1 MSMSIAS
8 SLTIALRA
16 LSRNKLQTALTTVGM
31 TIGVATVLTM
41 IALGTG
47 AEAAI
52 EQQVRAAGMNLIVVT
67 AGNYKAKTEDD
78 GGGVVDH
85 QARMDA
91 LGSAESLALLRSAE
105 SLALLRSGESLALR
119 RAGESLA
126 VRRSGTARD
135 LRSGTPRDLRSE
147 TARERSETKHRT
159 WMEREPVVVE
169 REPVAM
175 EREPV
180 AMEREPRVME
190 HDSVVVEREPFR
202 RASED
207 RPAPRLALAMF
218 HPEDDPMEKHDHPT
232 ARQRLGDTEAGLGAA
247 ATLTPADADA
257 IRALR
262 GVQYVSE
269 GIHENVHATAGD
281 RRWFTRL
288 HGGDVELPSIR
299 RSWTFTSGRF
309 FSAREQSRLA
319 PVVVLGAF
327 VAQKLFGDANPVGRQ
342 ILLWKQPFEVVGVV
356 SSGSW
361 MVAPAAGDDQFDAVY
376 VPFTTIHRLLN
387 LSKLNDITIT
397 AASTGEVTRVS
408 KDVTELLRARHRIG
422 IKDPDDF
429 TVATQARQSLAKG
442 GLRPDVARA
451 VVGNVGGLE
460 KVTLEQLGRTL
471 DRATKTMTAL
481 LGSIAAVSLLVGGIG
496 IMNIMLLSVTER
508 TREIGIRRA
517 VGARAGDVL
526 RQFLAEAIALSVIG
540 GLAGIALGAVTSG
553 AIAQMLKWSASVSPA
568 SVALS
573 FAVAAAVGVF
583 FGYYPARQASR
594 LDPIESLRY
603 E

>member
-1 MSMSIAS
+1 VSVWSSFRIA
-8 SLTIALRA
+8 IRA
-16 LSRNKLQTALTTVGM
+16 LARNKLQTALTTIGM

-52 EQQVRAAGMNLIVVT
+52 QQQVRAAGMNLIVVT
-67 AGNYKAKTEDD
+67 AGNYKTKTEDD

-85 QARMDA
+85 QARR
-91 LGSAESLALLRSAE
+91 LFPNPQSLIPDVV
-105 SLALLRSGESLALR
+105 LAG
-119 RAGESLA
+119 
-126 VRRSGTARD
+126 
-135 LRSGTPRDLRSE
+135 
-147 TARERSETKHRT
+147 
-159 WMEREPVVVE
+159 
-169 REPVAM
+169 
-175 EREPV
+175 
-180 AMEREPRVME
+180 
-190 HDSVVVEREPFR
+190 
-202 RASED
+202 
-207 RPAPRLALAMF
+207 F

-247 ATLTPADADA
+247 ATLTPADAEA
-257 IRALR
+257 IRSIS
-262 GVQYVSE
+262 GVQFVSE
-269 GIHENVHATAGD
+269 GIHENVHAAAGD
-281 RRWFTRL
+281 KRWFTRL

-299 RSWTFTSGRF
+299 RSWTFTAGRF
-309 FSAREQSRLA
+309 FSAREQSRRA
-319 PVVVLGAF
+319 AVVVLGAF
-327 VAQKLFGDANPVGRQ
+327 AAEKLFGDANPVGRQ
-342 ILLWKQPFEVVGVV
+342 VMLFKQPFEVVGVV
-356 SSGSW
+356 GSGSW
-361 MVAPAAGDDQFDAVY
+361 MVAPSAGDDQFDAVY
-376 VPFTTIHRLLN
+376 VPFTTIHQLLN
-387 LSKLNDITIT
+387 LSKLTDITIT

-408 KDVTELLRARHRIG
+408 KDVTALLRSRHGIG
-422 IKDPDDF
+422 MKDPDDF
-429 TVATQARQSLAKG
+429 TVATQARQSLARG

-517 VGARAGDVL
+517 VGARARDVL
-526 RQFLAEAIALSVIG
+526 RQFLVEAVALSVIG
-540 GLAGIALGAVTSG
+540 GVAGILLGAVASG
-553 AIAQMLKWSASVSPA
+553 VIGQMLRWSTSLSSS

-573 FAVAAAVGVF
+573 FAVAAGVGVF

-594 LDPIESLRY
+594 LDPIDSLRY

>member
-1 MSMSIAS
+1 MSIGS
-8 SLTIALRA
+8 SLKIALRA
-16 LSRNKLQTALTTVGM
+16 LSRNKLQTALTTIGM

-67 AGNYKAKTEDD
+67 AGNYKTTTEDD

-85 QARMDA
+85 QA
-91 LGSAESLALLRSAE
+91 
-105 SLALLRSGESLALR
+105 
-119 RAGESLA
+119 A
-126 VRRSGTARD
+126 V
-135 LRSGTPRDLRSE
+135 LPI
-147 TARERSETKHRT
+147 
-159 WMEREPVVVE
+159 
-169 REPVAM
+169 
-175 EREPV
+175 
-180 AMEREPRVME
+180 PRV
-190 HDSVVVEREPFR
+190 VL
-202 RASED
+202 AS
-207 RPAPRLALAMF
+207 F

-232 ARQRLGDTEAGLGAA
+232 SRQRLGDSEAGLGAA

-257 IRALR
+257 IRRVR

-269 GIHENVHATAGD
+269 GIHENVHVTAGGK
-281 RRWFTRL
+281 RWFTSLR
-288 HGGDVELPSIR
+288 GGDVELPSIR

-309 FSAREQSRLA
+309 FTAREQSRRA

-327 VAQKLFGDANPVGRQ
+327 VAQKLFGNANPVGQQ

-356 SSGSW
+356 ASGSW

-376 VPFTTIHRLLN
+376 VPFTTIHQLLN

-397 AASTGEVTRVS
+397 AASTGEVTRVA

-422 IKDPDDF
+422 TKNPDDF
-429 TVATQARQSLAKG
+429 TVTTQARQSLAKG

-460 KVTLEQLGRTL
+460 RVTLEQLGRTL
-471 DRATKTMTAL
+471 DRATKTMTVL
-481 LGSIAAVSLLVGGIG
+481 LGSIAAVSLIVGGIG

-526 RQFLAEAIALSVIG
+526 RQFLAEAITLSVIG
-540 GLAGIALGAVTSG
+540 GLAGIVVGAAVSG
-553 AIAQMLKWSASVSPA
+553 VIAQMLRWSTSVSPA

>member
-1 MSMSIAS
+1 MSIGS
-8 SLTIALRA
+8 SVAIALRA
-16 LSRNKLQTALTTVGM
+16 LSRNKLQTALTTIGM

-52 EQQVRAAGMNLIVVT
+52 QQQVRAAGMNLIVVT
-67 AGNYKAKTEDD
+67 AGNYKPKTEDS
-78 GGGVVDH
+78 GAGVVDH
-85 QARMDA
+85 QAR
-91 LGSAESLALLRSAE
+91 
-105 SLALLRSGESLALR
+105 
-119 RAGESLA
+119 
-126 VRRSGTARD
+126 
-135 LRSGTPRDLRSE
+135 
-147 TARERSETKHRT
+147 
-159 WMEREPVVVE
+159 
-169 REPVAM
+169 VA
-175 EREPV
+175 PP
-180 AMEREPRVME
+180 A
-190 HDSVVVEREPFR
+190 
-202 RASED
+202 ASPEL
-207 RPAPRLALAMF
+207 PAPRVLLAMF

-232 ARQRLGDTEAGLGAA
+232 ARQRLGDVEAGLGAS

-257 IRALR
+257 IRKLR

-269 GIHENVHATAGD
+269 GIHENVHAAAGD

-288 HGGDVELPSIR
+288 HGNDVELPSIR

-309 FSAREQSRLA
+309 FTAREQSRLSQ
-319 PVVVLGAF
+319 VVVLGAF
-327 VAQKLFGDANPVGRQ
+327 VAQKLFGDADPVGQ
-342 ILLWKQPFEVVGVV
+342 QVLLWKQPFDVVGVV
-356 SSGSW
+356 ASGSW
-361 MVAPAAGDDQFDAVY
+361 MVAPAAGDDQFDAIY

-387 LSKLNDITIT
+387 LSKLNDVTIT
-397 AASTGEVTRVS
+397 AESTGEVTRVA
-408 KDVTELLRARHRIG
+408 KDVTELLRSRHG
-422 IKDPDDF
+422 ITTKDPDDF
-429 TVATQARQSLAKG
+429 TVTTQARQSLARG

-481 LGSIAAVSLLVGGIG
+481 LGSIAAVSLIVGGIG

-526 RQFLAEAIALSVIG
+526 RQFLAEAITLSVIG
-540 GLAGIALGAVTSG
+540 GVAGIVLGAVASG
-553 AIAQMLKWSASVSPA
+553 IIARMLRWSTAVSPA

-573 FAVAAAVGVF
+573 FVVAAAVGVF

-594 LDPIESLRY
+594 LDPIDSLRY